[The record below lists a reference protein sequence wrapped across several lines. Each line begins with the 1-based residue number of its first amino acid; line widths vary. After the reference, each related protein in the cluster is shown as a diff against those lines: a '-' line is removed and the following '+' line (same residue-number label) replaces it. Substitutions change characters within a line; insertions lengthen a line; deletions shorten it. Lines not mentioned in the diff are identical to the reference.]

1 MQTRTELEGWKPAG
15 MGIHQVLCDAQY
27 TEDESGKVT
36 SAAYGMDLKSDEGKV
51 LAWTHGPSEPMYQG
65 VRVHEIVAALMGVTL
80 SDEVRK
86 LHLKYK
92 LSDEEKKLFDIK
104 HLEIVSDNEEAIE
117 MMEEMR
123 DEDSD
128 ISKQLDSR
136 SGTASDEIKVLRK
149 LRNKIITTFGFHN
162 VTFRSLV
169 REGNFLADSLGRRK
183 TLSRATKTIRDS
195 GFYIPGVLYFEF
207 RNIRSNPENQKKDRQ
222 TFAQF
227 HYIRFRVRE
236 NSPFFFVREKAWY
249 FSGYSHGRGG
259 GRRRRDDSI
268 LTGGNAGS
276 QVKGGHDW
284 KQVSTLAEYEYKPVQ
299 VEEKKAAVN
308 TMSEERKLALE
319 KQFVGMKVIGK
330 KKEEELQLPIKKKKR
345 RAKEQKDEKLQP
357 VPPKESQKSDE
368 KQKSTDHNKESE
380 PPAVSL
386 MSWAD
391 AVRNGGSQQQQQKKK
406 ISSRDK
412 PVKA

>member
-1 MQTRTELEGWKPAG
+1 MMLIVYVGAELEGWKPAG

-136 SGTASDEIKVLRK
+136 SGRVTSWQIRWEGGK
-149 LRNKIITTFGFHN
+149 LC
-162 VTFRSLV
+162 
-169 REGNFLADSLGRRK
+169 
-183 TLSRATKTIRDS
+183 
-195 GFYIPGVLYFEF
+195 
-207 RNIRSNPENQKKDRQ
+207 
-222 TFAQF
+222 
-227 HYIRFRVRE
+227 
-236 NSPFFFVREKAWY
+236 
-249 FSGYSHGRGG
+249 
-259 GRRRRDDSI
+259 
-268 LTGGNAGS
+268 
-276 QVKGGHDW
+276 
-284 KQVSTLAEYEYKPVQ
+284 
-299 VEEKKAAVN
+299 
-308 TMSEERKLALE
+308 LALQRLLE
-319 KQFVGMKVIGK
+319 ILAFIYQASCILNF
-330 KKEEELQLPIKKKKR
+330 E
-345 RAKEQKDEKLQP
+345 
-357 VPPKESQKSDE
+357 
-368 KQKSTDHNKESE
+368 T
-380 PPAVSL
+380 
-386 MSWAD
+386 
-391 AVRNGGSQQQQQKKK
+391 
-406 ISSRDK
+406 
-412 PVKA
+412 